1 MRRVVIS
8 GMVGNG
14 LEWYDFALYGQFAP
28 IIAKHFFPNDG
39 TPDGELLSL
48 IATYGAFAAG
58 FAMRPLGA
66 VLFGHIGDRYG
77 RKLSLTIAIL
87 MMAIPTACIGLL
99 PTYEQIGLLAPVLL
113 TLIRLMQGLSLGGEF
128 SGSIAFIVEHS
139 KDRHRGLAGS
149 ASMASLVAGML
160 LGSLVAT
167 LTAAAMTE
175 ADLHEWGWRIPFI
188 LGLLIGF
195 VGFYIRH
202 HTEESPKYL
211 EAKEAGSLSA
221 TPLRDSFTKYLG
233 PMAQGVGIYLT
244 VTLPFYIL
252 TVFMISYL
260 SKVLG
265 HTMED
270 SLLLN
275 SITMVCMLPII
286 VGSAWWS
293 DKHGRKGILTVSAVA
308 LLVLAYPIF
317 LMLNSGSFAVILCG
331 LLLYALING
340 AFLGPVPA
348 VLVELFPTA
357 IRSTAMAVS
366 YNIAGALFGGTAP
379 IIATWLIRET
389 DDPKVVAFYLMA
401 SAAITLFTLKF
412 FRDRYNDDLI

>member
-28 IIAKHFFPNDG
+28 LIARHFFPNDG
-39 TPDGELLSL
+39 TPDGEMLSL
-48 IATYGAFAAG
+48 IATYGTFAAG

-66 VLFGHIGDRYG
+66 ILFGHIGDRYG
-77 RKLSLTIAIL
+77 RKLALTIAIL

-99 PTYEQIGLLAPVLL
+99 PTYAQIGIMAPILL

-139 KDRHRGLAGS
+139 KDGHRGLAGS

-167 LTAAAMTE
+167 VTASLMSVE
-175 ADLHEWGWRIPFI
+175 DLQEWGWRIPFV

-211 EAKEAGSLSA
+211 EAKEADTLSR
-221 TPLRDSFTKYLG
+221 TPLRDAFTKHLG

-260 SKVLG
+260 SQVLK
-265 HTMED
+265 HSID
-270 SLLLN
+270 DALILN
-275 SITMVCMLPII
+275 SITMLFMLPVI
-286 VGSAWWS
+286 VASAWWS
-293 DKHGRKGILTVSAVA
+293 DKHGRKPILLVSAAA

-317 LMLNSGSFAVILCG
+317 MLINSGSFPLILCG

-348 VLVELFPTA
+348 VLVELFPTS

-379 IIATWLIRET
+379 IVSTWLIRET
-389 DDPKVVAFYLMA
+389 GDPKVVAFYLMA
-401 SAAITLFTLKF
+401 SAAITVITLKF
-412 FRDRYNDDLI
+412 FRDRYKEELV

>member
-8 GMVGNG
+8 GMIGNG
-14 LEWYDFALYGQFAP
+14 LEWYDFALYGHFAA
-28 IIAKHFFPNDG
+28 ILSKHFFPSTD
-39 TPDGELLSL
+39 PMISL

-66 VLFGHIGDRYG
+66 ILFGYIGDKYG
-77 RKLSLTIAIL
+77 RKIALAIAIL

-99 PTYEQIGLLAPVLL
+99 PTYATIGMMAPILL
-113 TLIRLMQGLSLGGEF
+113 TLIRLLQGLSLGGEF

-139 KDRHRGLAGS
+139 KDHRRGLAGS

-167 LTAAAMTE
+167 ITAELMTPE
-175 ADLHEWGWRIPFI
+175 QLIEWGWRIPFA

-202 HTEESPKYL
+202 HTDESPKYV
-211 EAKEAGSLSA
+211 EAKEADTLSKK
-221 TPLRDSFTKYLG
+221 PLRDAFSLHRG
-233 PMAQGVGIYLT
+233 AMAQGVGIYLS

-260 SKVLG
+260 SEVLK
-265 HTMED
+265 HSMSD
-270 SLLLN
+270 ALILN
-275 SITMVCMLPII
+275 SLTMICMLPII
-286 VGSAWWS
+286 VASASLS
-293 DKHGRKGILTVSAVA
+293 DRIGRKPILFYSALA

-317 LMLNSGSFAVILCG
+317 MLINSGNFSLILLG

-348 VLVELFPTA
+348 VLVELFPTS
-357 IRSTAMAVS
+357 IRYTAMAIS

-379 IIATWLIRET
+379 IVATWLIRET
-389 DDPKVVAFYLMA
+389 QDPKVVAFYLMA
-401 SAAITLFTLKF
+401 SAAVTLFTLRWFK
-412 FRDRYNDDLI
+412 DRSQQELL